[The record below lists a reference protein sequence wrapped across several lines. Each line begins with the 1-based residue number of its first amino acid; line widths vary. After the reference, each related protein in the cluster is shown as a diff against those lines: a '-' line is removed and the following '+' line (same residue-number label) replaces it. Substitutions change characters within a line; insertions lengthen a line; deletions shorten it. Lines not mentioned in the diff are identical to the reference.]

1 MDKNALI
8 EGINA
13 LKKEKNAIIL
23 AHNYQN
29 PEIQDIADFVGDS
42 LELAKISEK
51 IKEEV
56 IVLCGVFFM
65 AETSHMLA
73 PDKQVLLPVLTAD
86 CPMARM
92 ITKED
97 VLKLKE
103 VHPKAAVVT
112 YVNSTA
118 DVKAVSDICC
128 TSSNAMKVI
137 QSLKEEEIIFIPDR
151 NLGRNMARF
160 IAKKFIYHE
169 GFCPTHE
176 EISEEE
182 MRTLKDSLPH
192 QVEIIMHPEVNPK
205 IAAYADKLLSTGG
218 ILKYAQISENR
229 DFIIGTEM
237 GMHYRLEKIAPQ
249 NRYFNIGRDMV
260 CPNMKKIHL
269 QDVYDALSK
278 GTHLISL
285 PADVREKAKAAIDR
299 MLDVS

>member
-299 MLDVS
+299 

>member
-1 MDKNALI
+1 MDKKALI

-23 AHNYQN
+23 AHNYQK

-73 PDKQVLLPVLTAD
+73 PGKQVLLPVLTAD

-103 VHPKAAVVT
+103 AHPKAAVVT

-137 QSLKEEEIIFIPDR
+137 QSLKEDEIIFIPDR

-160 IAKKFIYHE
+160 IPKKFIYHE

-205 IAAYADKLLSTGG
+205 IAA
-218 ILKYAQISENR
+218 
-229 DFIIGTEM
+229 
-237 GMHYRLEKIAPQ
+237 
-249 NRYFNIGRDMV
+249 
-260 CPNMKKIHL
+260 
-269 QDVYDALSK
+269 
-278 GTHLISL
+278 
-285 PADVREKAKAAIDR
+285 DR
-299 MLDVS
+299 KSVV